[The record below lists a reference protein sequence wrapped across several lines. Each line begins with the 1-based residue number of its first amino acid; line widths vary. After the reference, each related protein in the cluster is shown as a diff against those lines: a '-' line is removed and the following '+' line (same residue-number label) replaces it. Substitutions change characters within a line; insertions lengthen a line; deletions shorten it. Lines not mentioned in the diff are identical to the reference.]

1 MKKISLKRLIYL
13 LGLLMFVGVL
23 FTGCKDDADDD
34 DDDNDNP
41 ILVEDGLYVTGAGT
55 ALVDLDFKGL
65 MKTTRNEVGQE
76 DRATLKEIY
85 VAVKAG
91 SEGFNIV
98 QVAGQ
103 TQTTYGPGSDFAV
116 VDSVARD
123 VEEPAVDFWRGTYSV
138 TETPF
143 TVPNDGLYQIVMDT
157 EVGVVAV
164 VPVVYWGLIGA
175 ATPGGWSSDT
185 EMPSTG
191 FDLNSITY
199 EATGVVMTKADFKF
213 RHTRGWKIIIDGEDV
228 RVNTNFGGS
237 PATLVPGGDN
247 IANEESGIYTA
258 SMVWT
263 LGEGFAANMNRTGD
277 LSAIDYTDTELG
289 LIGNS
294 LVLDGAPHNWDSTL
308 FVHKPVIE
316 GETTYIWTF
325 PGVEVSADTTYGG
338 FKIREGQSWDGFSAG
353 FPQVT
358 MAGLAK
364 DLFET
369 NNDGNFVPTED
380 GIFDIEFKINAVTE
394 EFTFTVNPAG
404 AAPELFMLGD
414 GSPAGWD
421 NTAATPLTG
430 TNGEYSITSALPG
443 GGGIKFI
450 TVLGQWAPQY
460 GTNAEGTSTS
470 GTLVLRP
477 TESDPDPAP
486 IPAPADAGTYLISVN
501 TNDLTYTITAVTK

>member
-13 LGLLMFVGVL
+13 LGLLMFAGVL
-23 FTGCKDDADDD
+23 FTACEDDAVDDDDD
-34 DDDNDNP
+34 DDDNP
-41 ILVEDGLYVTGAGT
+41 VLVEDGLYVTGAGT

-85 VAVKAG
+85 VAVKGG

-98 QVAGQ
+98 EVAGQ
-103 TQTTYGPGSDFAV
+103 TQTSYGPGSDFAV

-123 VEEPAVDFWRGTYSV
+123 IEEPAVDFWRGTYSV
-138 TETPF
+138 TETAF

-157 EVGVVAV
+157 EVGIVAV

-199 EATGVVMTKADFKF
+199 EATNVVMTKADFKF
-213 RHTRGWKIIIDGEDV
+213 RHTGGWKIIIDGEDV
-228 RVNTNFGGS
+228 RVNTNFGGT
-237 PATLVPGGDN
+237 PADLVPGGDN
-247 IANEESGIYTA
+247 IANDESGVYTVG
-258 SMVWT
+258 MVWT
-263 LGEGFAANMNRTGD
+263 LGEGFTANMNRTGD
-277 LSAIDYTDTELG
+277 LNAIDYTDTELG

-308 FVHKPVIE
+308 YVHKPVVE

-325 PGVEVSADTTYGG
+325 ESVEVSANDTLGG
-338 FKIREGQSWDGFSAG
+338 FKIREGQTWDGYSFG
-353 FPQVT
+353 YPQVT
-358 MAGLAK
+358 MAGLAE

-369 NNDGNFVPTED
+369 NNDGNFIPTED
-380 GIFDIEFKINAVTE
+380 GIFDVEFKIDALSE

-404 AAPELFMLGD
+404 AAPELYILGD
-414 GSPAGWD
+414 ATSAGWD
-421 NTAATPLTG
+421 NTK
-430 TNGEYSITSALPG
+430 ALPMQGSDGNYTITTDFTVG
-443 GGGIKFI
+443 GGFKFI
-450 TVLGQWAPQY
+450 TDLGQWQPQY
-460 GTNAEGTSTS
+460 GTDATGTFAS
-470 GTLVLRP
+470 GPLFLNDGTG
-477 TESDPDPAP
+477 TDPAN
-486 IPAPADAGTYLISVN
+486 IPGPDAAGTYLVTVD
-501 TNDLTYTITAVTK
+501 TNGMTYTITAVTK